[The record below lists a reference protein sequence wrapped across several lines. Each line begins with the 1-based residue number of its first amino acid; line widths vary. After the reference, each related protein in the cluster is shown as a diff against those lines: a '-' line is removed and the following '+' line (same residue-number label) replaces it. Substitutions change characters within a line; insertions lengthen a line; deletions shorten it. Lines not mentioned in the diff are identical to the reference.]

1 MKRSLIA
8 AVIAAGALA
17 MSGGPTQAQAPKG
30 CADLA
35 VIAVAQVSEIPYNA
49 PLGREEMGFSWT
61 VRNVGRAPYVSADEN
76 KQWLSLE
83 IPRATRSMGVHVLP
97 PSASGPVT
105 IAPGAT
111 VTGYIRGT
119 FPAVLPG
126 VMPVTL
132 KINFA
137 PESAGGPPRGMDCAV
152 KNNQRTVT
160 FRRP

>member
-1 MKRSLIA
+1 MKRTVLAAAIA
-8 AVIAAGALA
+8 ASALLA
-17 MSGGPTQAQAPKG
+17 SGGSTQAQSAKG

-35 VIAVAQVSEIPYNA
+35 IVAVTQVAEIPYNA

-97 PSASGPVT
+97 PSGSGPVT

-111 VTGYIRGT
+111 LTGYIRGAY
-119 FPAVLPG
+119 PAVLPAA
-126 VMPVTL
+126 MPVTL
-132 KINFA
+132 KLNFA
-137 PESAGGPPRGMDCAV
+137 PGVSSPALDCSA
-152 KNNQRTVT
+152 KNNARTVR

>member
-1 MKRSLIA
+1 MKRSLLA
-8 AVIAAGALA
+8 GVIVTAALA
-17 MSGGPTQAQAPKG
+17 ASGGAQAQAPKG

-35 VIAVAQVSEIPYNA
+35 VVAVAQVAEIPYNA

-97 PSASGPVT
+97 PSGSGPVT

-111 VTGYIRGT
+111 LTGYIRGA

-137 PESAGGPPRGMDCAV
+137 PESAGGPPRTMDCAV

>member
-1 MKRSLIA
+1 MRRGLLV
-8 AVIAAGALA
+8 AVIAASLA
-17 MSGGPTQAQAPKG
+17 APVDAQTPKA

-35 VIAVAQVSEIPYNA
+35 IVSVAQVTSIPYNA
-49 PLGREEMGFSWT
+49 PLGAEEMGFSWQ
-61 VRNVGRAPYVSADEN
+61 VRNVVRAPYVAADEN

-97 PSASGPVT
+97 PSGSGPVT

-111 VTGYIRGT
+111 LSGYIRGAY
-119 FPAVLPG
+119 PAILPPT
-126 VMPVTL
+126 VPVTL

-137 PESAGGPPRGMDCAV
+137 PESAGGPPPAMDCSA
-152 KNNQRTVT
+152 KNNARRAP